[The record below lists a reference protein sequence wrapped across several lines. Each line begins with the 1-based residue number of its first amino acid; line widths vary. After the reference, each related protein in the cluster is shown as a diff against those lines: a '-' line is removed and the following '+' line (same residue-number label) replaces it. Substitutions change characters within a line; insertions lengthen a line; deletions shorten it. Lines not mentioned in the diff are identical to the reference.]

1 MTVRI
6 VLHGH
11 KQQQHSSRSSS
22 NPTTNRNVVVV
33 RRTFSFQS
41 NRNQFGT
48 WCPTKARPLVCR
60 NVAKNH
66 PDRVQVFRAG
76 YGRGLSLFLS
86 LVSNQEEEAKK
97 DPDEEE
103 DEDVRKEQEKK
114 FPRSSDSGSRG
125 APIGTLAADPCA
137 PTVDSIQRTTDRRN
151 SYQRPSKKAWK
162 QPWEKK
168 TTIGTTRIQI
178 QVLTVV
184 LVVKRKH
191 P

>member
-1 MTVRI
+1 MSNQSSLSRVKKCS
-6 VLHGH
+6 
-11 KQQQHSSRSSS
+11 KQIPSEL
-22 NPTTNRNVVVV
+22 
-33 RRTFSFQS
+33 RRKPSGS
-41 NRNQFGT
+41 
-48 WCPTKARPLVCR
+48 P
-60 NVAKNH
+60 AKE
-66 PDRVQVFRAG
+66 REEG
-76 YGRGLSLFLS
+76 GSGRGLSSFSS
-86 LVSNQEEEAKK
+86 LLSNQEEEAKK

-125 APIGTLAADPCA
+125 APIGTPADPCA

-191 P
+191 PRPKNPSPIVMIMVRRSRIRVAKNSSSK